1 MVGALGDGIVLR
13 CDIDGYQGG
22 KGNLTNGKGGGNG
35 GDDQGGK
42 GGGNGGG
49 KGKGGSGVQQATSR
63 LQAIY
68 LPEVPVGRF
77 NSQVR
82 VNGSKC
88 NNGSR
93 SIQSLTDVCFLHVD
107 PNHKVSYCHAR
118 QRICCL
124 APSTRRLQRLRW

>member
-1 MVGALGDGIVLR
+1 VTFELSTAEGRAALLDHLFRRINSASGPYQMVGALGDGIVLR

-49 KGKGGSGVQQATSR
+49 KGKGGSGAQQATSR

-82 VNGSKC
+82 VNGSEC

-93 SIQSLTDVCFLHVD
+93 SIQL
-107 PNHKVSYCHAR
+107 Y
-118 QRICCL
+118 
-124 APSTRRLQRLRW
+124 